1 MNILHTECNPEMA
14 KDRKLPYNSYL
25 VCYMGEDQVLKH
37 DIAMSGTAVEL
48 FDTQRSF
55 RDYTFNPELDI
66 NKLDAFIKTENG
78 YIKQEAGPMNT
89 KKGLNIEVSNL
100 QYQYL
105 YDLVMFAYEM
115 NLPNEK
121 GWDLQTYDNLV
132 DNVCNAT
139 ETNLSNTVRG
149 V

>member
-1 MNILHTECNPEMA
+1 M
-14 KDRKLPYNSYL
+14 
-25 VCYMGEDQVLKH
+25 
-37 DIAMSGTAVEL
+37 
-48 FDTQRSF
+48 
-55 RDYTFNPELDI
+55 
-66 NKLDAFIKTENG
+66 
-78 YIKQEAGPMNT
+78 
-89 KKGLNIEVSNL
+89 KKGLNIDVSNL

-132 DNVCNAT
+132 DNVCQAT

>member
-1 MNILHTECNPEMA
+1 MKI
-14 KDRKLPYNSYL
+14 
-25 VCYMGEDQVLKH
+25 
-37 DIAMSGTAVEL
+37 
-48 FDTQRSF
+48 
-55 RDYTFNPELDI
+55 
-66 NKLDAFIKTENG
+66 
-78 YIKQEAGPMNT
+78 
-89 KKGLNIEVSNL
+89 GLNIELSNL
-100 QYQYL
+100 QYEYL

-121 GWDLQTYDNLV
+121 GWDLQTFDNLV

>member
-1 MNILHTECNPEMA
+1 M
-14 KDRKLPYNSYL
+14 
-25 VCYMGEDQVLKH
+25 
-37 DIAMSGTAVEL
+37 
-48 FDTQRSF
+48 
-55 RDYTFNPELDI
+55 
-66 NKLDAFIKTENG
+66 
-78 YIKQEAGPMNT
+78 

-121 GWDLQTYDNLV
+121 GWDLQTFDNLV
-132 DNVCNAT
+132 DNVCQAT

>member
-1 MNILHTECNPEMA
+1 M
-14 KDRKLPYNSYL
+14 
-25 VCYMGEDQVLKH
+25 
-37 DIAMSGTAVEL
+37 
-48 FDTQRSF
+48 
-55 RDYTFNPELDI
+55 
-66 NKLDAFIKTENG
+66 
-78 YIKQEAGPMNT
+78 

-100 QYQYL
+100 QYQYP

>member
-1 MNILHTECNPEMA
+1 
-14 KDRKLPYNSYL
+14 
-25 VCYMGEDQVLKH
+25 
-37 DIAMSGTAVEL
+37 
-48 FDTQRSF
+48 
-55 RDYTFNPELDI
+55 
-66 NKLDAFIKTENG
+66 
-78 YIKQEAGPMNT
+78 MNT

-121 GWDLQTYDNLV
+121 GLDLQTYDNLV
-132 DNVCNAT
+132 DNVCQAT

>member
-1 MNILHTECNPEMA
+1 M
-14 KDRKLPYNSYL
+14 
-25 VCYMGEDQVLKH
+25 
-37 DIAMSGTAVEL
+37 
-48 FDTQRSF
+48 
-55 RDYTFNPELDI
+55 
-66 NKLDAFIKTENG
+66 
-78 YIKQEAGPMNT
+78 

-100 QYQYL
+100 QYEYL

>member
-1 MNILHTECNPEMA
+1 MRT
-14 KDRKLPYNSYL
+14 K
-25 VCYMGEDQVLKH
+25 
-37 DIAMSGTAVEL
+37 
-48 FDTQRSF
+48 
-55 RDYTFNPELDI
+55 
-66 NKLDAFIKTENG
+66 
-78 YIKQEAGPMNT
+78 

>member
-1 MNILHTECNPEMA
+1 M
-14 KDRKLPYNSYL
+14 
-25 VCYMGEDQVLKH
+25 
-37 DIAMSGTAVEL
+37 
-48 FDTQRSF
+48 
-55 RDYTFNPELDI
+55 
-66 NKLDAFIKTENG
+66 
-78 YIKQEAGPMNT
+78 

-132 DNVCNAT
+132 ANVCNAT

>member
-1 MNILHTECNPEMA
+1 M
-14 KDRKLPYNSYL
+14 
-25 VCYMGEDQVLKH
+25 
-37 DIAMSGTAVEL
+37 
-48 FDTQRSF
+48 
-55 RDYTFNPELDI
+55 
-66 NKLDAFIKTENG
+66 
-78 YIKQEAGPMNT
+78 

-121 GWDLQTYDNLV
+121 GWDLQRYDNLV

>member
-1 MNILHTECNPEMA
+1 M
-14 KDRKLPYNSYL
+14 
-25 VCYMGEDQVLKH
+25 
-37 DIAMSGTAVEL
+37 
-48 FDTQRSF
+48 
-55 RDYTFNPELDI
+55 
-66 NKLDAFIKTENG
+66 
-78 YIKQEAGPMNT
+78 

-105 YDLVMFAYEM
+105 YDLVIFAYEM

-121 GWDLQTYDNLV
+121 GWDLQTFDNLV

>member
-1 MNILHTECNPEMA
+1 M
-14 KDRKLPYNSYL
+14 
-25 VCYMGEDQVLKH
+25 
-37 DIAMSGTAVEL
+37 
-48 FDTQRSF
+48 
-55 RDYTFNPELDI
+55 
-66 NKLDAFIKTENG
+66 
-78 YIKQEAGPMNT
+78 

-105 YDLVMFAYEM
+105 YDFVMFAYEM

-121 GWDLQTYDNLV
+121 GWDLQTFDNLV

>member
-1 MNILHTECNPEMA
+1 M
-14 KDRKLPYNSYL
+14 
-25 VCYMGEDQVLKH
+25 
-37 DIAMSGTAVEL
+37 
-48 FDTQRSF
+48 
-55 RDYTFNPELDI
+55 
-66 NKLDAFIKTENG
+66 
-78 YIKQEAGPMNT
+78 

-121 GWDLQTYDNLV
+121 GWDLQTFDNLV

-139 ETNLSNTVRG
+139 ETNLSNTVRE